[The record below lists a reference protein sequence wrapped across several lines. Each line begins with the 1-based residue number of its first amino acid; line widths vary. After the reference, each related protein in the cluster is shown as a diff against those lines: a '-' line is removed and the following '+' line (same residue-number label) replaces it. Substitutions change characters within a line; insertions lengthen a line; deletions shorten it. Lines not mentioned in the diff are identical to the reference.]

1 MSTIS
6 KTWSQ
11 TCTGRKFLVDQ
22 FSLYKQSEGKEG
34 IDPSLRN
41 KQDILEVFAKHPEV
55 SGYKEGRFPINF
67 RDTAAA
73 FRINET
79 KDRARKQGKSYFI
92 PLFIYLLY
100 YN

>member
-6 KTWSQ
+6 KSWSQ
-11 TCTGRKFLVDQ
+11 TCTGRKYLVSQ
-22 FSLYKQSEGKEG
+22 FSLYNESEGKEG

-41 KQDILEVFAKHPEV
+41 KQDILEIFAKHPEV

-73 FRINET
+73 FQINKT

-92 PLFIYLLY
+92 HLIILLY